1 MGIRKHIPNA
11 LTCCNLLCGCLA
23 VICSSNPVAPLP
35 FVLLS
40 AFFDFFDGLAARS
53 LKAYSQIG
61 KDLDSLADMV
71 SFGVAPAIVGY
82 KYILGLGVKA
92 FGYDQP
98 LSVYFLRNWWP
109 ADYIANQP
117 AMKIQADGA
126 FLPLSGGNFTLYLIA
141 LMLPLFIAVFS
152 ALRLAKFNN
161 DTRQRDNFIG
171 LATPACAIF
180 YISLFL
186 ALYPELTH
194 RYYLFTADQGYPNPA
209 LWVTNWL
216 PAIIVPVLCWLLVSE
231 IPMFSMKFRNLSWQ
245 DNKVRYIFLLI
256 TLVEIVMTIMGAFPF
271 AGCLCAIILTYII
284 LNFLL
289 LAFRRKSSR
298 VQKDF

>member
-1 MGIRKHIPNA
+1 MGIRRHIPNA

-23 VICSSNPVAPLP
+23 VICSSNALVALL
-35 FVLLS
+35 FVLLA
-40 AFFDFFDGLAARS
+40 AFFDFFDGMAARS
-53 LKAYSQIG
+53 LKSYSAIG

-82 KYILGLGVKA
+82 KHILGLGIKA

-98 LSVYFLRNWWP
+98 LSVYFFRNWWP

-117 AMKIQADGA
+117 AMKIHTDGA
-126 FLPLSGGNFTLYLIA
+126 FLPLSGGNITLFLIA

-180 YISLFL
+180 YI
-186 ALYPELTH
+186 LY
-194 RYYLFTADQGYPNPA
+194 
-209 LWVTNWL
+209 
-216 PAIIVPVLCWLLVSE
+216 
-231 IPMFSMKFRNLSWQ
+231 FS
-245 DNKVRYIFLLI
+245 
-256 TLVEIVMTIMGAFPF
+256 
-271 AGCLCAIILTYII
+271 IILSVRVAYCQ
-284 LNFLL
+284 
-289 LAFRRKSSR
+289 KSSLE
-298 VQKDF
+298 

>member
-35 FVLLS
+35 FVLLA

>member
-23 VICSSNPVAPLP
+23 IICSSIPLVP
-35 FVLLS
+35 LLFVLLA

-53 LKAYSQIG
+53 LKTYSPIG

-98 LSVYFLRNWWP
+98 LSVYFFRNWWP
-109 ADYIANQP
+109 ADYLAEQP
-117 AMKIQADGA
+117 AMKIQTDGA
-126 FLPLSGGNFTLYLIA
+126 FLPLEGGNITLFLIA

-180 YISLFL
+180 YISLIW
-186 ALYPELTH
+186 ALYSALTH
-194 RYYLFTADQGYPNPA
+194 RYFLFTADQGDSNPA
-209 LWVTNWL
+209 LWWWNWI
-216 PAIIVPVLCWLLVSE
+216 PAIIVPVLCWLLVSN

-245 DNKVRYIFLLI
+245 DNKTRYIFLLI
-256 TLVEIVMTIMGAFPF
+256 ALVEIVMCVIGGFPF
-271 AGCLCAIILTYII
+271 AGCLCAIIATYII
-284 LNFLL
+284 LNFLIFC
-289 LAFRRKSSR
+289 FRRKSPSR
-298 VQKDF
+298 A

>member
-23 VICSSNPVAPLP
+23 VICSSNPVAPLI
-35 FVLLS
+35 FVLLA

-53 LKAYSQIG
+53 LKAYSPIG

-82 KYILGLGVKA
+82 RYILGLGVKA

-98 LSVYFLRNWWP
+98 LSVYFFRNWWP
-109 ADYIANQP
+109 AEYLANQP
-117 AMKIQADGA
+117 AMKIQTEGA
-126 FLPLSGGNFTLYLIA
+126 FLPLDGGNITLFLIA

-180 YISLFL
+180 YISLIW
-186 ALYPELTH
+186 ALYLNLTH
-194 RYYLFTADQGYPNPA
+194 RYFLFTVDQGDPQGYANPA

-216 PAIIVPVLCWLLVSE
+216 PAIIVPVLCWLLVSG

-256 TLVEIVMTIMGAFPF
+256 AVVEIVMTIIGGFPF

-289 LAFRRKSSR
+289 LAFRRKPSR
-298 VQKDF
+298 A

>member
-23 VICSSNPVAPLP
+23 IIRSSNPLPPLL
-35 FVLLS
+35 FVLLA

-53 LKAYSQIG
+53 LKSYSAIG

-82 KYILGLGVKA
+82 RYILGLGVKA

-98 LSVYFLRNWWP
+98 LSVYFFRNWWP
-109 ADYIANQP
+109 AEYLANQP

-126 FLPLSGGNFTLYLIA
+126 FLPLNGGNITLFLIA

-180 YISLFL
+180 FISLIWAF
-186 ALYPELTH
+186 YPELTY
-194 RYYLFTADQGYPNPA
+194 RYYSFMADQGDPQGYPNPA
-209 LWVTNWL
+209 LWVTSWL
-216 PAIIVPVLCWLLVSE
+216 PAMLVPVLCWLLVSE

-245 DNKVRYIFLLI
+245 DNKVRFIFLLI
-256 TLVEIVMTIMGAFPF
+256 ALVEIVMTVIGGFSF
-271 AGCLCAIILTYII
+271 AGCLCAIIATYII
-284 LNFLL
+284 LNFLM
-289 LAFRRKSSR
+289 LAFRRK
-298 VQKDF
+298 

>member
-23 VICSSNPVAPLP
+23 IICSSNPLPPLL
-35 FVLLS
+35 FVLLA

-53 LKAYSQIG
+53 LKSYSAIG

-82 KYILGLGVKA
+82 RYILGLGVKA

-98 LSVYFLRNWWP
+98 LSVYFFRNWWP
-109 ADYIANQP
+109 AEYLANQP

-126 FLPLSGGNFTLYLIA
+126 FLPLSGGNITLFLIA

-180 YISLFL
+180 FISLIWAF
-186 ALYPELTH
+186 YPELTH
-194 RYYLFTADQGYPNPA
+194 RYYLFMADQGDPQGYPNPA
-209 LWVTNWL
+209 LWVTSWL
-216 PAIIVPVLCWLLVSE
+216 PAILVPVLCWLLVSE

-245 DNKVRYIFLLI
+245 DNKTRYIFLLI
-256 TLVEIVMTIMGAFPF
+256 ALVEIVMCVIGEVSF
-271 AGCLCAIILTYII
+271 AGCLCAIIATYILLNI
-284 LNFLL
+284 LM
-289 LAFRRKSSR
+289 LAFRRK
-298 VQKDF
+298 